1 MAVLGW
7 LAGFAAA
14 VLSCLFSVPETPP
27 QAARKAPAEVTAPMA
42 PSRRTNSRREWW
54 SPSSR
59 RSTTRSSDSGD
70 CDNFGLLGDD
80 ERVVRLPAHDDLTAG
95 PEGLEPAAG
104 VLRDDGQVRPVGA
117 DDVLRHDAEVAG
129 VRDVPAQDVAGR
141 RGGLGGREA
150 ELLRAERRADAPRR
164 RPPHAGRRGRGGG
177 GGPRA

>member
-14 VLSCLFSVPETPP
+14 VLSCLSSVPDTPP
-27 QAARKAPAEVTAPMA
+27 QAARNAPAEVTAPMA

-80 ERVVRLPAHDDLTAG
+80 ERVVRLPAHDDLTTG
-95 PEGLEPAAG
+95 PQGLQPAAR
-104 VLRDDGQVRPVGA
+104 VLRHDGEVGSVGV

-129 VRDVPAQDVAGR
+129 VGDVAAQDVAGR
-141 RGGLGGREA
+141 RAGVGGRQA
-150 ELLRAERRADAPRR
+150 QLLGADA
-164 RPPHAGRRGRGGG
+164 HADG
-177 GGPRA
+177 